1 MVKKIIKTNPN
12 LIELI
17 NKLNKNQKQKMQ
29 LFGKMLLIDLE
40 GLTEELQKLIYQ
52 ILQGMQML
60 MKPF

>member
-60 MKPF
+60 MKLF